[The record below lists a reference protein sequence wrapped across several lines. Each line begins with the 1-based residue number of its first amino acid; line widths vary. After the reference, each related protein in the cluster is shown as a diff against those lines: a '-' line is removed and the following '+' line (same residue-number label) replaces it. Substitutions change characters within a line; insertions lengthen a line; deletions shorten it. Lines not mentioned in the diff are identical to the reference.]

1 MKTFSNILV
10 PVDFGEPSER
20 ALELATDLANQSGGE
35 ITILHVFDVPASYP
49 GMGLSPVDL
58 LAPMWAA
65 GRKQLEDTLAKVKAT
80 TPRAIEETAR
90 GVPWREILASIERH
104 RPDLV
109 VMGTRGRRGL
119 PRMVLGS
126 VAEKIVRLSPVP
138 VLTVRA
144 RGDDD

>member
-1 MKTFSNILV
+1 METFSNILV
-10 PVDFGEPSER
+10 PIDFGAPSER
-20 ALELATDLANQSGGE
+20 ALEIALDLAKNDGGKV
-35 ITILHVFDVPASYP
+35 IILHVFDVPASYA
-49 GMGLSPVDL
+49 GMGISPIDL

-65 GRKQLEDTLAKVKAT
+65 GRKQLEDTLEKVKTKVPDAT
-80 TPRAIEETAR
+80 EEIAR
-90 GVPWREILASIERH
+90 GVPWREILAAIERH

-109 VMGTRGRRGL
+109 VMGTRGRQGV

-144 RGDDD
+144 RDEDA

>member
-1 MKTFSNILV
+1 MKTFSKILV

-20 ALELATDLANQSGGE
+20 ALELATDLVKQSEGE
-35 ITILHVFDVPASYP
+35 ILILHVFDVPASYA
-49 GMGLSPVDL
+49 GMGMSPVDL
-58 LAPMWAA
+58 LAPMWTA
-65 GRKQLEDTLAKVKAT
+65 GRKQLEDTLAKVKSTA
-80 TPRAIEETAR
+80 PRATEETAR

-109 VMGTRGRRGL
+109 VMGTHGRRGL

-144 RGDDD
+144 RGDD

>member
-1 MKTFSNILV
+1 MTTFSNILV

-20 ALELATDLANQSGGE
+20 ALEVAMSLAAQTGGE

-49 GMGLSPVDL
+49 GMGISPVEL

-65 GRKQLEDTLAKVKAT
+65 EREQLEATLERAKAT
-80 TPRAIEETAR
+80 VPKATDEIAR
-90 GVPWREILASIERH
+90 GVPWREIMAAIERH

-109 VMGTRGRRGL
+109 VMGTHGRRGMS
-119 PRMVLGS
+119 RMLLGS

-138 VLTVRA
+138 VLTVGA
-144 RGDDD
+144 RDDA